1 MERETRLRYSLAIA
15 VSLVLIF
22 DSTLTWFAA
31 NGHPVIGAQETIPIG
46 IKWLILIGTVV
57 AAFGIAYWA
66 HRAFLDGGIS
76 PVDTTW
82 VDFVIIAYALLTMV
96 SLLFV
101 GQSFWLLF
109 ALFLFALFIF
119 SLLVLKRLLNKKVW
133 LGWLFTTLVLSI
145 LIPLFLSTLS
155 TAS

>member
-22 DSTLTWFAA
+22 DTTLTWFAA
-31 NGHPVIGAQETIPIG
+31 NGHPVINAQETIPIG
-46 IKWLILIGTVV
+46 IKWLILVGSVV
-57 AAFGIAYWA
+57 AAVGIAYWA

-101 GQSFWLLF
+101 GESFWLLF
-109 ALFLFALFIF
+109 ALFLFALFVF
-119 SLLVLKRLLNKKVW
+119 SLLILKRLLNKKIW
-133 LGWLFTTLVLSI
+133 LSWLFATLVLSV
-145 LIPLFLSTLS
+145 LVPLFLSTLS